1 VDPPRQGRL
10 HGREATGRG
19 CSSGGVEEKRR
30 HDCGSGGAVGK
41 RRRSGGGGSAEGK
54 RRAVAA

>member
-1 VDPPRQGRL
+1 
-10 HGREATGRG
+10 
-19 CSSGGVEEKRR
+19 VEEKRR